1 MRLNEPEFLDSV
13 EAVQFPNGTDVTY
26 TALVVQRAPNIAD
39 SPVYAVSIGN
49 GPLNLISAVDAL
61 HLAKAVLTD
70 INSSGY
76 TPTIMED

>member
-1 MRLNEPEFLDSV
+1 MPLNEPEFLDSV
-13 EAVQFPNGTDVTY
+13 EAVQFPNGTDVAH
-26 TALVVQRAPNIAD
+26 TALVIQRAPNLAD

-49 GPLNLISAVDAL
+49 GPLNLISAKDAL
-61 HLAKAVLTD
+61 HLAKAVLAD

>member
-13 EAVQFPNGTDVTY
+13 EAVQFPDGTDVTY

-39 SPVYAVSIGN
+39 SPVYAVSIGA
-49 GPLNLISAVDAL
+49 GPLNLISAADAL

-70 INSSGY
+70 INGSGY
-76 TPTIMED
+76 TPAITED